1 MRLYKNF
8 FKRVIDITFTLL
20 FFPIWFTLFILILAV
35 LIFTQSS
42 PYFYRGQRVGKD
54 LKNFNIIKFR
64 TLIAKTGTEITG
76 DTVVKNDVRLT
87 RLGGFLR
94 KFKLDELPQLFLIIT
109 GKMSI
114 IGPRPELPIYVN
126 KEYYLKYRIAEIRPG
141 LTDFSTIK
149 YFKLAELI
157 PKEGTNKYVRD
168 NIIPKKNILR
178 RLYAKKISFML
189 DMKILLLTIKKYI
202 L

>member
-76 DTVVKNDVRLT
+76 DTVVKNDV
-87 RLGGFLR
+87 
-94 KFKLDELPQLFLIIT
+94 
-109 GKMSI
+109 
-114 IGPRPELPIYVN
+114 
-126 KEYYLKYRIAEIRPG
+126 
-141 LTDFSTIK
+141 
-149 YFKLAELI
+149 
-157 PKEGTNKYVRD
+157 
-168 NIIPKKNILR
+168 
-178 RLYAKKISFML
+178 
-189 DMKILLLTIKKYI
+189 
-202 L
+202 